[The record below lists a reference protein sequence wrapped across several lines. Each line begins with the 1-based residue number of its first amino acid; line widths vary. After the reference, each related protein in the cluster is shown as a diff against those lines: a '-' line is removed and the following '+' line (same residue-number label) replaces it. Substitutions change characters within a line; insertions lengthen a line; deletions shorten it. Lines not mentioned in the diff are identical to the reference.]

1 MDNRTLEQVQRLV
14 DHLTP
19 LDQVRLL
26 AYLTSR
32 IARIVESL
40 YPAPSISAPSNT
52 AAWQEFF
59 RIGDALAANDNP
71 ESQTLTAAVLM
82 MRR

>member
-1 MDNRTLEQVQRLV
+1 MNNTTLEQVQQLV

-26 AYLTSR
+26 TYLTPR
-32 IARIVESL
+32 IAQLVESV
-40 YPAPSISAPSNT
+40 YPATPNLTPNNGMACK
-52 AAWQEFF
+52 AFF
-59 RIGDALAANDNP
+59 QIGDELTASDTP